1 LEKTPVI
8 FMLGDV
14 PDSKKHIEQLEEK
27 RVVMPRYDR
36 GDRVR
41 ISPALSS
48 PFAGAEGVIDEVTP
62 HPKKLA
68 QLDSYVVLFG
78 WGERQ
83 KFWDAELETGAGH
96 RPPSKSTGR
105 L

>member
-1 LEKTPVI
+1 MTHRTRFE
-8 FMLGDV
+8 
-14 PDSKKHIEQLEEK
+14 
-27 RVVMPRYDR
+27 R

-62 HPKKLA
+62 HPKNLA
-68 QLDSYVVLFG
+68 QLDSYVVVFT

-83 KFWDAELETGAGH
+83 TFWDAQLQSSM
-96 RPPSKSTGR
+96 SKGGTAR
-105 L
+105 